1 MEEEEETKG
10 KNKLEIDG
18 KKVPKWE
25 ILFSLNLSLY
35 INLFNNQ
42 YWKKPKNKKQRPH
55 FFPIPFTPCSIGP
68 QYPLKFSQLVNSAN
82 LSLFIAS
89 P

>member
-1 MEEEEETKG
+1 MEEEEEIRG

-18 KKVPKWE
+18 KKVPKQK

-42 YWKKPKNKKQRPH
+42 Y
-55 FFPIPFTPCSIGP
+55 
-68 QYPLKFSQLVNSAN
+68 
-82 LSLFIAS
+82 
-89 P
+89 